1 MTACCKF
8 YEKWYRSQ
16 ISLGGH
22 LENWWSYWNH
32 LSNRIVLV
40 SRIVRK
46 FMRKNI
52 YLIPG
57 IIYFT
62 ACRHLTAKLYY
73 MVGEGGHLGSRPPY
87 WHDQYIQIVFITLT
101 VHLVCSNYK
110 ICYQNKLF
118 QSPAVFLK
126 QDTFPLLF
134 CLNVCVCLCVCVCVG
149 GGGGGGGGIIISS
162 FLVSL
167 DEGQQIPIT
176 ALVSAMV
183 FKRKIVEHIFRILCT
198 LIHVKVWFVNIS
210 IYLSCG
216 SHFEIYPK

>member
-1 MTACCKF
+1 MITLPVLQNYFFLTACCNF

-22 LENWWSYWNH
+22 LGNWWSYWNH

-73 MVGEGGHLGSRPPY
+73 MAGEGGHLGSRPPY
-87 WHDQYIQIVFITLT
+87 WHDQYIQIMFITLT

-118 QSPAVFLK
+118 QSPAVFVK
-126 QDTFPLLF
+126 QDSISTSSWRPFRKKTAMLKNRVARVVFLLF
-134 CLNVCVCLCVCVCVG
+134 PYYFVWMCVYVCVCVWVCVCVCVG
-149 GGGGGGGGIIISS
+149 GGGGGDPNKCP
-162 FLVSL
+162 F
-167 DEGQQIPIT
+167 
-176 ALVSAMV
+176 
-183 FKRKIVEHIFRILCT
+183 
-198 LIHVKVWFVNIS
+198 
-210 IYLSCG
+210 
-216 SHFEIYPK
+216 